1 MELKII
7 SSGSVGNCYILETE
21 TSALLIEAGVKFSE
35 IQTALN
41 FNLLKVDLCII
52 THEHKDHSKS
62 INQVAKAGIP
72 ILASVGTFKA
82 EKITSER
89 QDYPIKH
96 GQTIRVKEWKISAFK
111 IDHDAAEPLGF
122 IIEHPEAGR
131 ILFLTDTYILRFDLG
146 AFDHILIEANYC
158 GDMVEEIGQKKGFDF
173 VNSRRLK
180 SHMSINTAS
189 ETLSKLDLKQCK
201 NIILI
206 HLSDGLSNEIEF
218 KKRIEREHGKPVT
231 IATKNQTINF
241 NKQPF

>member
-7 SSGSVGNCYILETE
+7 SSGSIGNCYILETE

-52 THEHKDHSKS
+52 SHEHKDHSKS

-72 ILASVGTFKA
+72 ILASSGTFKA

-89 QDYPIKH
+89 QDYVIKH

-131 ILFLTDTYILRFDLG
+131 VLFLTDTYILRFDLG
-146 AFDHILIEANYC
+146 AFDHVLIESNYC
-158 GDMVEEIGQKKGFDF
+158 AEMVEEIAKKKGFDF
-173 VNSRRLK
+173 VNNRRLK
-180 SHMSINTAS
+180 SHMSIQTTS
-189 ETLSKLDLKQCK
+189 ETLKRLDLKQCK
-201 NIILI
+201 NIVLI
-206 HLSDGLSNEIEF
+206 HLSDGLTNEIEF
-218 KKRIEREHGKPVT
+218 KKRIEAEHGKPITVA
-231 IATKNQTINF
+231 IKNQTINF
-241 NKQPF
+241 NKNPF